1 MLSNLSMTM
10 HFWNYLFFRTYF
22 SAENTMLKI
31 EGWGILTII
40 FPVST
45 KTFKI
50 TMGPQKI
57 IYYPQ
62 VYRMAKKNLEAFIN
76 NAIVNEVHKMIGLNS
91 GDTMTPLVE
100 MIGTYELKNNQ
111 RNVLSLT
118 LSNYS
123 YYYNAAHGMTNITS
137 LTFDLEKG
145 RLCELKDLF
154 KPGSNYVDTISKLIH
169 DQIKQRNI
177 MLINDFTVIRPNQY
191 FYIADKTLVIYFQL
205 YELTPY
211 VFGFPMFPISVYD
224 IQDII
229 DEDGPLGRMAINN

>member
-1 MLSNLSMTM
+1 
-10 HFWNYLFFRTYF
+10 
-22 SAENTMLKI
+22 
-31 EGWGILTII
+31 
-40 FPVST
+40 
-45 KTFKI
+45 
-50 TMGPQKI
+50 
-57 IYYPQ
+57 
-62 VYRMAKKNLEAFIN
+62 
-76 NAIVNEVHKMIGLNS
+76 
-91 GDTMTPLVE
+91 MTPLVE

-154 KPGSNYVDTISKLIH
+154 KPSSNYVDTISKLIH

>member
-1 MLSNLSMTM
+1 MKMKGRGNL
-10 HFWNYLFFRTYF
+10 
-22 SAENTMLKI
+22 A
-31 EGWGILTII
+31 IL

-50 TMGPQKI
+50 PMGPQKM

-62 VYRMAKKNLEAFIN
+62 VYGMPKQTLEAFIN
-76 NAIVNEVHKMIGLNS
+76 NTIVNEVHKMIVWNS
-91 GDTMTPLVE
+91 GDTMPPLLE

-123 YYYNAAHGMTNITS
+123 YYYNAAHGMTNIKS

-145 RLCELKDLF
+145 ILCELSDLF
-154 KPGSNYVDTISKLIH
+154 KPSSNYVDTISKLIH
-169 DQIKQRNI
+169 AQIKQRNI
-177 MLINDFTVIRPNQY
+177 PLINDFTVIRPNQY

-211 VFGFPMFPISVYD
+211 VFGFPMFPISIYD
-224 IQDII
+224 LQDII
-229 DEDGPLGRMAINN
+229 NEDGPLGRMAMNN